1 MRSHPPAH
9 RALDIV
15 SPFTVFLVVGRRPS
29 GIYVDSA
36 MRATTDT
43 AGSQPLW
50 DLVFEE
56 IAAAPGDQIQDRPGG
71 IVLVDRDGEARAIQL
86 VAPCARS
93 LDGAFTHA
101 ERMLA
106 ADRAEVDRLLATGVL
121 SIGTVRR
128 IKAPPPPRNNRTFA
142 PDHPLVVPGNAGGVP
157 IG

>member
-1 MRSHPPAH
+1 V
-9 RALDIV
+9 V
-15 SPFTVFLVVGRRPS
+15 SPVTVYLVVGRRPS

-43 AGSQPLW
+43 SGSQPLW
-50 DLVFEE
+50 DLVFE
-56 IAAAPGDQIQDRPGG
+56 ATTAQPGDQVQDRPGG

-106 ADRAEVDRLLATGVL
+106 ADRAEVDRLIAVGVL
-121 SIGTVRR
+121 SVGTVRR

-142 PDHPLVVPGNAGGVP
+142 PDHPLVVPAGESAAP